1 MSPIAVM
8 GRAATAVVFK
18 ITSYTNLWSILTIQ
32 GGPKNWTIFE
42 LITFSSNELEMRLM
56 CHFVAKIV

>member
-32 GGPKNWTIFE
+32 GGPKNWTDFE
-42 LITFSSNELEMRLM
+42 
-56 CHFVAKIV
+56 C